1 MATEHRGDCQQ
12 VVPLQDGNG
21 HVRLTKNPI
30 IVSSSATGRV
40 RSACISSKSTLA
52 FHLLVALTV
61 TVVCVNLAMNIF
73 LIRVLQL
80 TRTGMSSVKFSPSSG
95 IWLRDRAVFA
105 DLLRTTRLSHVNY
118 NREQRHEGLLMSSE
132 KDVHIESNN
141 RAGKV
146 NSLSM
151 SAGGLEVRGDAFEVF
166 GLSPGRGVL
175 FRAGQDEIVI
185 AANEVPVSA
194 PNGFILRGSL
204 QANTVRGSPR
214 YDLRL
219 ESPLKEV
226 NVQSAGDVLVESK
239 TEHINVKSVD
249 TVNIISQD
257 GMISLSSHKLEIK
270 DLPIAAMRSVRVKR
284 NEPEQLL
291 ENNVEDWQT
300 EIRSQMGQDPMRFV
314 DRSHDMSTDSTR
326 DDEAESFALCA
337 CKNGKIFVVG
347 PDDECQASPVFCNEP
362 TVNSNSNE

>member
-1 MATEHRGDCQQ
+1 MATGRRTDHQQ

-21 HVRLTKNPI
+21 QTGKNS
-30 IVSSSATGRV
+30 VLATLFSGV
-40 RSACISSKSTLA
+40 GVGATCIGSKSTLA
-52 FHLLVALTV
+52 FHLLVMLTI
-61 TVVCVNLAMNIF
+61 TVICANLAMNIF

-105 DLLRTTRLSHVNY
+105 ELLRTTRLSHVNY
-118 NREQRHEGLLMSSE
+118 NKEQGSEGLLMSSG

-141 RAGKV
+141 RAGQV

-151 SAGGLEVRGDAFEVF
+151 SAGGLEARGDIFEVL
-166 GLSPGRGVL
+166 GSSPGKAVL
-175 FRAGQDEIVI
+175 FRAGQDEVVV

-204 QANTVRGSPR
+204 QANTVRGSPK

-226 NVQSAGDVLVESK
+226 NIQSAGGVLVESK
-239 TEHINVKSVD
+239 TEHISIKSVN

-257 GMISLSSHKLEIK
+257 GTISLSSHKLEIK

-284 NEPEQLL
+284 SKADQR
-291 ENNVEDWQT
+291 VES
-300 EIRSQMGQDPMRFV
+300 IVQDGESKTQASANQRRLS
-314 DRSHDMSTDSTR
+314 DNSYEMSYDSVGE
-326 DDEAESFALCA
+326 DDGESFALCT
-337 CKNGKIFVVG
+337 CKNGKLFVVG
-347 PDDECQASPVFCNEP
+347 PDDECQASLAFCSEPNTNVNNE
-362 TVNSNSNE
+362 